1 MNPRPP
7 VPGDAAPS
15 HTGPPTGPSPAGG
28 RRRPSSGSVLRCGL
42 AVLPFIGMLV
52 LIPFVNRVEPYVLD
66 LPFLLFWIVVWVVLT
81 SACMTVVYLTDP
93 ANKAG
98 GQA

>member
-1 MNPRPP
+1 MNQQHP
-7 VPGDAAPS
+7 VPGDAAQPHTTPS
-15 HTGPPTGPSPAGG
+15 AGG
-28 RRRPSSGSVLRCGL
+28 RADAVRGRLSTGGVLRFVL
-42 AVLPFIGMLV
+42 AVLPFVGMLV

-81 SACMTVVYLTDP
+81 SACMTVVYFTDP
-93 ANKAG
+93 ANRTG